1 MAPIFPPPPR
11 RHIRHPTAHPSK
23 RRAWRRPSCPRPAR
37 PRRPLASWSRRRR
50 RWTASHAG
58 PCAGPGR
65 GGPTA
70 RPSSATRAP
79 RWNSR
84 HYPCSKVSFFRFFSS
99 VCSHFSPDEG
109 GVGGGSHPPAEAGE
123 MLRKRSIDGL
133 SINRCP
139 LIHAVLPA
147 LVLLPS
153 CQR

>member
-1 MAPIFPPPPR
+1 MPILLSI
-11 RHIRHPTAHPSK
+11 HHPTTHPSK
-23 RRAWRRPSCPRPAR
+23 RRAWRRPSCRPPAR
-37 PRRPLASWSRRRR
+37 PRRPPASWYRLRR
-50 RWTASHAG
+50 RWTASRAG

-84 HYPCSKVSFFRFFSS
+84 HCPCSKVSFFHFFSS
-99 VCSHFSPDEG
+99 GCSDFPPGE
-109 GVGGGSHPPAEAGE
+109 GGSHIPPKPNGE

-139 LIHAVLPA
+139 LTLTVLPA
-147 LVLLPS
+147 LVLLRN